1 MKMAVHVYE
10 CPACKHVAEVT
21 EPAHHTSKL
30 KCSHDVKGKPCG
42 KIMKLSAA
50 VATGY
55 PVLKR
60 GVGGFHRPSSE

>member
-10 CPACKHVAEVT
+10 CSACKHRAEVQ
-21 EPAHHTSKL
+21 EPAHHTSRL
-30 KCSHDVKGKPCG
+30 KCSHDVGGKPCG

-60 GVGGFHRPSSE
+60 GSGGFFKPSD